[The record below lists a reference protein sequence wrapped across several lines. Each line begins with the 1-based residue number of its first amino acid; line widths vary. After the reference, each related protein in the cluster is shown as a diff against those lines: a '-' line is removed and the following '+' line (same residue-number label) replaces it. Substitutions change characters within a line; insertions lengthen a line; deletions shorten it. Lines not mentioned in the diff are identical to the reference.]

1 MLELS
6 SAAATPR
13 RWGLAGRCCSL
24 LQSMLADRR
33 SPVGVASCAS
43 LPSWEEREKVK
54 GKGGG
59 TKPTAGTRRL
69 ASPATLAG
77 EERNR

>member
-33 SPVGVASCAS
+33 
-43 LPSWEEREKVK
+43 EEREKVK